1 MLIWSLFDDYL
12 IDYLIDYFI
21 DYLASNNQQIIQI
34 IHVLFWWIF
43 WLFDEYLIDYLI
55 EYLICLICEYLIW
68 LIWDYLMIIW
78 LFRLNCFAYVMLIW
92 WLLVPNYLW
101 LFDDYL
107 FSIILNFF
115 DDYSISTPAAGRSAS
130 FICECLR
137 TASWHILVMATFP
150 LRCLRRRRGPGPLR
164 RSCVGYHWYSYS
176 VAAASL
182 NPPWP
187 LWRRSC
193 LQETRHRCCNG
204 SYVVFTVP
212 STAFSRFLPV

>member
-101 LFDDYL
+101 LFDHQFLMIICSQL
-107 FSIILNFF
+107 FLIFLMIIRF
-115 DDYSISTPAAGRSAS
+115 PRQQQVGRQAS
-130 FICECLR
+130 FANAFARHRGI
-137 TASWHILVMATFP
+137 SWWWQP
-150 LRCLRRRRGPGPLR
+150 S
-164 RSCVGYHWYSYS
+164 RSGAC
-176 VAAASL
+176 AAAVG
-182 NPPWP
+182 PAH
-187 LWRRSC
+187 C
-193 LQETRHRCCNG
+193 
-204 SYVVFTVP
+204 
-212 STAFSRFLPV
+212 AAAA